1 MPHTLPNGP
10 ITFLLPSSLH
20 LGSLKRKQV
29 ASLRE
34 WVHRRGSGRATC
46 LRHPAG
52 PRSQH
57 KIPPWAGERKELTKG
72 MELMSPRSER
82 FQNFYT
88 GRASGLNMHEVVEA
102 EFPELY
108 PHARDH
114 ARGPF
119 QRPEDGASPG
129 EDGCLLPF
137 LCSVSYASY
146 QYQVVLGP
154 QVQHQASHLTSLGLR
169 PLLRSLSRAS

>member
-1 MPHTLPNGP
+1 MGSQKRLRQSDLPKA
-10 ITFLLPSSLH
+10 PSRAAVSAQNPSL
-20 LGSLKRKQV
+20 G
-29 ASLRE
+29 
-34 WVHRRGSGRATC
+34 W
-46 LRHPAG
+46 
-52 PRSQH
+52 
-57 KIPPWAGERKELTKG
+57 RKERVHGG

-102 EFPELY
+102 EFLELY

-137 LCSVSYASY
+137 LCSV
-146 QYQVVLGP
+146 
-154 QVQHQASHLTSLGLR
+154 
-169 PLLRSLSRAS
+169 